1 MPKLSTQINLKFVQL
16 YRDHECLWNPYF
28 PGYKEKCK
36 RDSAL
41 QKIRDELKTMGID
54 MSTKDIKS
62 KIKNLRATYSQELTK
77 IDKSTRS
84 GAGSQEEY
92 KSKLNWFQEMH
103 SFIKNVPMKRK
114 TTVSYL
120 QSFIYYYLRPIYC
133 PSVYLTVRLKCKID
147 VNYDPFFNPNLK

>member
-16 YRDHECLWNPYF
+16 YRDHECLWNATLAS
-28 PGYKEKCK
+28 YKDKCK

-41 QKIRDELKTMGID
+41 QKICDELKKMDID
-54 MSTKDIKS
+54 MTIKDAKS
-62 KIKNLRATYSQELTK
+62 KIKNLRATYCQELTK

-84 GAGSQEEY
+84 GASSQEEY

-120 QSFIYYYLRPIYC
+120 QSIIYYYLRPVYC
-133 PSVYLTVRLKCKID
+133 LSDCPLEM
-147 VNYDPFFNPNLK
+147 

>member
-1 MPKLSTQINLKFVQL
+1 MPKLSTEINLKFVQL
-16 YRDHECLWNPYF
+16 YRDHECLWNSTLPS
-28 PGYKEKCK
+28 YKDKCK

-41 QKIRDELKTMGID
+41 QKMCVELKTIGID
-54 MSTKDIKS
+54 MTTKEVKS

-92 KSKLNWFQEMH
+92 KSKLHWFQEMH

-114 TTVSYL
+114 TTVRYL
-120 QSFIYYYLRPIYC
+120 QSFII
-133 PSVYLTVRLKCKID
+133 
-147 VNYDPFFNPNLK
+147 